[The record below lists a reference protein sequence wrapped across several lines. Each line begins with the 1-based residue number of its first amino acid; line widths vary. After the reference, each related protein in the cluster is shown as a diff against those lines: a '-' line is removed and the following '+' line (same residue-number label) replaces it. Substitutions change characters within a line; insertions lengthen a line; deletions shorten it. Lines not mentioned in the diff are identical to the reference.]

1 MDKIGCMVIEVAIGE
16 IINRIGIQ
24 SAGVRSG
31 SGSATLGISL
41 AGGTLGFAP
50 FQLQYRSGKVPTWI
64 LEELPGSIH

>member
-41 AGGTLGFAP
+41 AGERWALHLFNCNTGVAKSQLGF
-50 FQLQYRSGKVPTWI
+50 
-64 LEELPGSIH
+64 